1 LCVPHTETQKPIKM
15 KTKKRKR
22 NRWFLRF
29 LKKVNGYFAPGLST
43 ESTWD
48 ARQQFQTSIRK
59 LVVEYPQRHSI
70 YFINSQLFFTSNK
83 TDLFFDQ
90 SIFISLWKYLI
101 NLSIQEI
108 QVQYNVN
115 LPFVVDT
122 KKTLLR

>member
-1 LCVPHTETQKPIKM
+1 MCSSHRNS
-15 KTKKRKR
+15 KTNQNENEERKR
-22 NRWFLRF
+22 NRWFFYEKSKRL
-29 LKKVNGYFAPGLST
+29 LLPGLST

-48 ARQQFQTSIRK
+48 VRQQYQTSIRK

-101 NLSIQEI
+101 NLSIREI